1 MQQTLPTYRHPR
13 VAPYN
18 PQYENPRYVAP
29 IPPVDPWARPHYAG
43 YSPQPMQLMMPP
55 QSFAREFDF
64 RPRRSKRRGLW
75 IGVGMAVAL
84 VALVIALVVTLIS
97 KGHSDSASDPG
108 MIPAGK
114 LTPEAPK
121 PPAEKKSDTGADE
134 TELDQLVEDF
144 RDAADIGPAS
154 NWLTYYCSADRAVI
168 ERAKVTTVIVP
179 SENFDRSS
187 PLIDVEVTG
196 KRARGELN
204 GGTIKFRKESGDWKF
219 CMTT

>member
-1 MQQTLPTYRHPR
+1 MRGPPGPAARTLPTHRDPR

-29 IPPVDPWARPHYAG
+29 IPSVDPWARPHYAG
-43 YSPQPMQLMMPP
+43 YSPRPTQLMPP

-64 RPRRSKRRGLW
+64 RPRRSKRRGPW

-84 VALVIALVVTLIS
+84 VAVVFALVVTLIS
-97 KGHSDSASDPG
+97 KGHSDSAPGPG

-121 PPAEKKSDTGADE
+121 PPTDE
-134 TELDQLVEDF
+134 AELDQLVEDF
-144 RDAADIGPAS
+144 RDAADIGPTS
-154 NWLTYYCSADRAVI
+154 NWTTYYCSADRAVI

-179 SENFDRSS
+179 SAHFDRRSS
-187 PLIDVEVTG
+187 PLIGVEATD
-196 KRARGELN
+196 KRARGELTAARSSYARSPST
-204 GGTIKFRKESGDWKF
+204 GSSA
-219 CMTT
+219 